1 MTARRKKHCSFC
13 SKSQGH
19 VRLISGPYVY
29 ICDEC
34 IDWCAE
40 ILATGRNGE
49 HFLPRTREALDFK
62 KFLLMFKELGL
73 RPRFNTLKFARLRR
87 DKHAFLLC
95 PFAEPFNT
103 IYADHI
109 RPAVQEVGFS
119 IDRADEIFGTQPII
133 EDIWTSIN
141 TAHVVIADVTGRNPN
156 VMYEIGMAHTVGRPT
171 LIITQDINDVPF
183 DVKHHRCV
191 VYSYTPRGCEQLQKR
206 IARTL
211 RFLR

>member
-1 MTARRKKHCSFC
+1 MTTRRKKYCSFC
-13 SKSQGH
+13 YSES
-19 VRLISGPYVY
+19 RLISGPGVY
-29 ICDEC
+29 ICYKC
-34 IDWCAE
+34 IDFCTE
-40 ILATGRNGE
+40 IVATGRNGD
-49 HFLPRTREALDFK
+49 HLLPRTREALDFE
-62 KFLLMFKELGL
+62 KFSLMFKELGL
-73 RPRFNTLKFARLRR
+73 RPAPTPLKFRRR

-191 VYSYTPRGCEQLQKR
+191 VYSYTPRGCEQLRKR

-211 RFLR
+211 RFLQ